1 MSEVVQDEVYDS
13 DGRGNTTLRTRTSRT
28 VSDAEIERRDMP
40 TFLRSRLPQLRAWSN
55 DAQDV
60 TALTAMTAGQR
71 LARQAVIEA
80 RVAALA
86 KIAYGLIWNAGQD
99 DGS

>member
-1 MSEVVQDEVYDS
+1 MPETAQDEVYEQGT
-13 DGRGNTTLRTRTSRT
+13 GRVLTRTPRT

-40 TFLRSRLPQLRAWSN
+40 TFLRTRLPQLRVWSN

-60 TALTAMTAGQR
+60 AALTAMTAGQR

-80 RVAALA
+80 RVATLA
-86 KIAYGLIWNAGQD
+86 KIAYGLIWQAGQD

>member
-1 MSEVVQDEVYDS
+1 MAETAFDEEYENGV
-13 DGRGNTTLRTRTSRT
+13 LKKRTPRT

-40 TFLRSRLPQLRAWSN
+40 ALLRARLPVLRVWSN

-60 TALTAMTAGQR
+60 AALTAMTAGQR
-71 LARQAVIEA
+71 LARQAVIET

-86 KIAYGLIWNAGQD
+86 KIALGLIWNAGQD